1 MMWLIKK
8 LSSYFAGKNNFSLKR
23 DFRPALVPDPV
34 DERDIVLKAYL
45 KPRRIPKA
53 VEWYFSELPI
63 RDQGQTNTC
72 VGQSCSSMKIAQE
85 YFEHKAIFDFD
96 GYSLYDECK
105 KIDDYSGDGT
115 FLRIALKVLAND
127 GLSPNGIST
136 LEKYKIGSYA
146 RLEGLEDMK
155 YALASTG
162 PIVIGIKV
170 YENME
175 NVKEDGFVP
184 EAEGSMLGGH
194 AILITGYDDTKGG
207 FRMVNSWGKDWG
219 IDGTAWLSYNFIEQN
234 MMDAWSA
241 IDVDDPVAKTFLNMA
256 KLKKDVAKATE

>member
-1 MMWLIKK
+1 MWLIRK
-8 LSSYFAGKNNFSLKR
+8 LSSFFAENKYSLKR
-23 DFRPALVPDPV
+23 DFRPALVPDPI
-34 DERDIVLKAYL
+34 DERDVVLSAYL

-63 RDQGQTNTC
+63 KDQGQTNTC
-72 VGQSCSSMKIAQE
+72 VGQSCTYLKEVQE
-85 YFEHKAIFDFD
+85 YFEHKAVFEFDANK
-96 GYSLYDECK
+96 LYEDCK
-105 KIDDYSGDGT
+105 KIDDYPGDGT
-115 FLRIALKVLAND
+115 FLRIGLKILFND
-127 GLSPNGIST
+127 GLSANGLST
-136 LEKYKIGSYA
+136 PERYKISSYA
-146 RLEGLEDMK
+146 RLEGVEDMK

-162 PIVIGIKV
+162 PIVVGIKV

-184 EAEGSMLGGH
+184 ESEGSFLGGH
-194 AILITGYDDTKGG
+194 AVMITGYDDTRGG
-207 FRMVNSWGKDWG
+207 FRMVNSWGKEWG

-241 IDVDDPVAKTFLNMA
+241 IDTDDPVAKSFINVV